1 MPWTRPAFSTPDA
14 CIKNSDVKTELAAD
28 IEQTAAGQRADAIL
42 RSCVHCGFCNAT
54 CPTYQLLGDEL
65 DGPRGRIYQIK
76 QVLEGKPATHVL
88 QTHLDRCLTCRACET
103 TCPSGVQYHELLDI
117 GRDLVEQAVTRSLPQ
132 RLLRRLILF
141 AFGATGRAR
150 LLFGSARLL
159 RPLLPAGLRRR
170 IPTGQRQHRA
180 LPVDGPRRMLLL
192 DGCVQ
197 PAAEPGINDAARVV
211 FGRLG
216 IRLETVAQAGCCG
229 TLHHHLGATA
239 SALDK
244 ARANIDA
251 WWPAIE
257 QGSEAI
263 VITASGCA
271 PMVKDYG
278 GMLAGDRA
286 YAARAARVSEL
297 ARDVSEVLAQEDLS
311 AFKTADAPRIAFHSP
326 CSLQHGQQLNGV
338 VEGLLTRL
346 GYSLVPVRDAHLCCG
361 SAGTYAIFQPRLS
374 RQLRERKLEALQDRR
389 PEAIATANIGCL
401 LHLQAEAEV
410 PVRHWL
416 ELLAAKT

>member
-1 MPWTRPAFSTPDA
+1 
-14 CIKNSDVKTELAAD
+14 
-28 IEQTAAGQRADAIL
+28 
-42 RSCVHCGFCNAT
+42 
-54 CPTYQLLGDEL
+54 LLGDEL

-76 QVLEGKPATHVL
+76 QVLEGKDATPVL

-103 TCPSGVQYHELLDI
+103 TCPSGVEYHKLLDI
-117 GRDLVEQAVTRSLPQ
+117 GRELLEATVPRSLPQ

-141 AFGATGRAR
+141 TFGETYRAR
-150 LLFGSARLL
+150 LLFGAARRV

-170 IPTGQRQHRA
+170 IPLARRLARPQEATGA
-180 LPVDGPRRMLLL
+180 RRMLLL

-197 PAAEPGINDAARVV
+197 PAAVPQINDAARVV
-211 FGRLG
+211 FSRLG
-216 IRLETVAQAGCCG
+216 INLKTVAQAGCCG
-229 TLHHHLGATA
+229 TLHHHLGASDA
-239 SALDK
+239 GLNK

-271 PMVKDYG
+271 PMIKEYG
-278 GMLAGDRA
+278 ELLAADPA
-286 YAARAARVSEL
+286 YAARAARVSAL
-297 ARDVSEVLAQEDLS
+297 ARDVSEVLDQEDLS
-311 AFKTADAPRIAFHSP
+311 AFSPARPQRIAFHSP

-346 GYSLVPVRDAHLCCG
+346 GYSLAPVRDAHLCCG
-361 SAGTYAIFQPRLS
+361 SAGTYSIFQPELS
-374 RQLRERKLEALQDRR
+374 KQLRARKLDALQDQR
-389 PEAIATANIGCL
+389 PESIATANIGCL
-401 LHLQAEAEV
+401 LHLQAQADI

-416 ELLAAKT
+416 ELLAGAG